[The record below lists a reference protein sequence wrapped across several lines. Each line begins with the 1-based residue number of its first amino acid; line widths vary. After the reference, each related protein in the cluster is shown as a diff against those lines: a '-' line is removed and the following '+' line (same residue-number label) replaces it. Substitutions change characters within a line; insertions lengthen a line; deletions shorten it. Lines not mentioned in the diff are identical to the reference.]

1 MANLESKN
9 VQTLLK
15 SFARAN
21 ALPLDRDE
29 VWESISAVE
38 QYLSSPMA
46 YAGQTVKVKMENGKY
61 QSFTLQPHGEGEE
74 IELKLEELKGSIDE
88 SQLKKY
94 VIFTDALPEQ
104 DQETE
109 VIYFLINNGVY
120 TGYIWTGSEYVKIS
134 SENVNDF
141 SELARLDG
149 ATFTGDVILAADPI
163 EELGAATKQYVD
175 RVVAAG
181 GSDPAEAIAQA
192 KAEAIEEANTYTNNA
207 LTWGTF

>member
-1 MANLESKN
+1 MSRVKYKKTCVDCKN
-9 VQTLLK
+9 K
-15 SFARAN
+15 
-21 ALPLDRDE
+21 E
-29 VWESISAVE
+29 VKNEDIVKGY
-38 QYLSSPMA
+38 QY
-46 YAGQTVKVKMENGKY
+46 E
-61 QSFTLQPHGEGEE
+61 
-74 IELKLEELKGSIDE
+74 KG
-88 SQLKKY
+88 KY
-94 VIFTDALPEQ
+94 VIFTDTLPEQ
-104 DQETE
+104 DQEIE
-109 VIYFLINNGVY
+109 VIYFLINNGAY

>member
-1 MANLESKN
+1 MTELESKN

-46 YAGQTVKVKMENGKY
+46 YAGQTVKVKMEDGKY
-61 QSFTLQPHGEGEE
+61 QSFTLQPHEEGEK

-88 SQLKKY
+88 DQLKKY
-94 VIFTDALPEQ
+94 VIFTDALPEEN
-104 DQETE
+104 QETE
-109 VIYFLINNGVY
+109 VVYFLISNGKY
-120 TGYIWTGSEYVKIS
+120 TGYIWTGNEYVKIS
-134 SENVNDF
+134 SEGAVDT

-163 EELGAATKQYVD
+163 EDLGAATKQYVD

-181 GSDPAEAIAQA
+181 GTDPAEAIAKA
-192 KAEAIEEANTYTNNA
+192 KEEAISTANSYTDKA
-207 LTWGTF
+207 LTWGMF